1 MKKSLIALAT
11 LAATGAFAQ
20 STVEMYGRLDAGY
33 NQTKIST
40 TTAGVTNAVTTTNL
54 VQQDNLNT
62 GLLGIRGSEDLGGGM
77 KAKFVHEMDLDINA
91 GTLGTALGRDSTI
104 GLEGGF
110 GEVRLGR
117 SYTPLFSVVGLSDP
131 FATTGATTVNLYPD
145 AVRASNAVF
154 YTTPSF
160 SGFTARLMVADGV
173 VKTQTG
179 NATDSV
185 KAGQQGFYGMYAN
198 GPLTVAFGY
207 GVINA
212 DASTNIA
219 GKAKTNGNAFSG
231 TYDLGVAKIFAG
243 YTTSKVNANTAINT
257 YAKQTEMNL
266 GVSVPMGAV
275 TLLGS
280 VGRNTFQDVVASV
293 GAPKETGNDFV
304 IGATYALSKRTTAY
318 AKMGT
323 YNKFSVANS
332 SEKQTTTALG
342 MRHTF

>member
-1 MKKSLIALAT
+1 MFALAT
-11 LAATGAFAQ
+11 LSATAAFAQ
-20 STVEMYGRLDAGY
+20 SSVELYGRLDAGF
-33 NQTKIST
+33 NQTKVST
-40 TTAGVTNAVTTTNL
+40 TVNGATTAVTARNL
-54 VQQDNLNT
+54 VQQDNLST
-62 GLLGIRGSEDLGGGM
+62 GLLGFRGTEDLGGGM
-77 KAKFVHEMDLDINA
+77 KAKFIHEMDLDINA

-131 FATTGATTVNLYPD
+131 FGTTGATTVNLYPD
-145 AVRASNAVF
+145 AARASNAVF

-160 SGFTARLMVADGV
+160 GGFTARLMVADSV
-173 VKTQTG
+173 IKTTAPG
-179 NATDSV
+179 ASDSV

-212 DASTNIA
+212 DASTNTA
-219 GKAKTNGNAFSG
+219 GKAKANGNAFSG
-231 TYDLGVAKIFAG
+231 TYDLGAAKIFAG
-243 YTTSKVNANTAINT
+243 YTTSKVNANTAIDT
-257 YAKQTEMNL
+257 YTKQTEMNL

-280 VGRNTFQDVVASV
+280 VGRNTWQDVTASV
-293 GAPKETGNDFV
+293 ADPKEKGTDFV
-304 IGATYALSKRTTAY
+304 LGATYALSKRTTAY

-323 YNKFSVANS
+323 YNKFSVGDTS
-332 SEKQTTTALG
+332 VKTTTTALG
-342 MRHTF
+342 LRHTF